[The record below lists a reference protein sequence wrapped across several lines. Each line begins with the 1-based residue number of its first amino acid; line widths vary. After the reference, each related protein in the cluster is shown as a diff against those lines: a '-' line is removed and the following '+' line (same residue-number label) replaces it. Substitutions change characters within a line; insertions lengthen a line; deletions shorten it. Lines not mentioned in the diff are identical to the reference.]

1 MSNEKREIA
10 DLLARSAPFSS
21 ASASDL
27 RTLTAS
33 ASLHRYPAGG
43 HVFLEGERSPA
54 AWVVSTG
61 RVRILNF
68 VSAARTFQLERLG
81 PRQLFGICCRAG
93 GGVDRY
99 LCTAIAETELSAV
112 RIPDAAFH
120 SVYRRSGEM
129 ARAACEL
136 CSARLR
142 VMRGQVAFGRTSV
155 RRRVARVLL
164 GLRETGGD
172 EVKATRHALAMWVGA
187 APETV
192 FRALA
197 DMRRR
202 GLVKTG
208 RGKVLILDA
217 AALAR
222 EGEAEGE
229 SA

>member
-1 MSNEKREIA
+1 MPNEKREIA

-27 RTLTAS
+27 RGLAAS
-33 ASLHRYPAGG
+33 ASLHAFPAGAT
-43 HVFLEGERSPA
+43 VFHEGERSPA
-54 AWVVSTG
+54 AWVVLEG

-68 VSAARTFQLERLG
+68 VNTARTFQLERLG

-99 LCTAIAETELSAV
+99 LCTAVAETDLRAV
-112 RIPDAAFH
+112 RVPDAAFH
-120 SVYRRSGEM
+120 SVYRRSGEV

-136 CSARLR
+136 CAARLR
-142 VMRGQVAFGRTSV
+142 TMRVQVAFGRTSV
-155 RRRVARVLL
+155 KRRLARVLL

-172 EVKATRHALAMWVGA
+172 EVQATRHALAMWVGA

-202 GLVKTG
+202 GLVRTG
-208 RGKVLILDA
+208 RGKVLLLDA

-222 EGEAEGE
+222 EGEAEGDE
-229 SA
+229 A